1 MQTIFPR
8 ILAFVSRHNALA
20 SGGVLAAALLTA
32 VSPVTAQSGA
42 AAGEWPSYGGDLGHT
57 RYAPLDQI
65 TADNFADLE
74 IAWRFKTD
82 NLGPVP
88 EFRFQST
95 PLMVDGTLYSTG
107 GSRRAVVALDA
118 ATGELEWIY
127 SLTEGARGEAAPR
140 QLSGRGLA
148 YWSGAPGREEA
159 RIIYVTP
166 GYRLIALDAQ
176 TGRPVPQFGVGGM
189 VDLKRDNDQQIDLTT
204 GEVGLHATPIVA
216 GDVIIVGA
224 AHRTGGNPRSR
235 RNVKGYV
242 RGYDARTGERLWIF
256 HTIPRPGQ
264 FGRDTWLSDS
274 AVYTGNTGVWGQI
287 SVDLE
292 LGLAYLPVE
301 AATGDYFGA
310 NRPGNNLFAESLVAV
325 DVRTG
330 ERRWHYQ
337 LVHHGIWDHDIPCA
351 PILLDLTIDGE
362 TVKAVAQPTKQVFLY
377 VFNRETGEPIW
388 PIEERPV
395 PAGDVPGEWYS
406 PTQPIPTR
414 PPPYDRQGV
423 TLDDL
428 IDFTP
433 ELRAEAE
440 ELVSHYQ
447 LGPIFTPPVVSR
459 LDGPL
464 GTLAAPAAGGGT
476 NWPGGSYDP
485 DTHILY
491 VSSNSSV
498 GAFWLTPPYPGQ
510 SDMAYIQG
518 NAITGPRTSGGAGS
532 STGGGRTGFDA
543 PPRPP
548 ISAELRRLTRLS
560 VQGLPLL
567 KPPYGV
573 ISAIDMDRGEILWRI
588 PHGETPDNVRNHRA
602 LRGLEITRTGQPG
615 SVGTLVTQ
623 TLLIAGDPWVH
634 TTPTGQRG
642 AMLRA
647 YDKATGAEVGAVFI
661 PAPQTGSPITYALD
675 GDQYLVVAI
684 SGGGYSGELVAF
696 RLPDA

>member
-1 MQTIFPR
+1 M
-8 ILAFVSRHNALA
+8 
-20 SGGVLAAALLTA
+20 
-32 VSPVTAQSGA
+32 
-42 AAGEWPSYGGDLGHT
+42 
-57 RYAPLDQI
+57 
-65 TADNFADLE
+65 
-74 IAWRFKTD
+74 
-82 NLGPVP
+82 
-88 EFRFQST
+88 
-95 PLMVDGTLYSTG
+95 
-107 GSRRAVVALDA
+107 
-118 ATGELEWIY
+118 
-127 SLTEGARGEAAPR
+127 
-140 QLSGRGLA
+140 
-148 YWSGAPGREEA
+148 
-159 RIIYVTP
+159 TP

-176 TGRPVPQFGVGGM
+176 TGRPVSQFGVDGM
-189 VDLKRDNDQQIDLTT
+189 VDLQRDNDQPIDLTT

-242 RGYDARTGERLWIF
+242 RGYDARTGERLWVF

-325 DVRTG
+325 DLRTG

-388 PIEERPV
+388 PIEEQPV
-395 PAGDVPGEWYS
+395 PAGDVPGEWYA

-414 PPPYDRQGV
+414 PPAYDRQGV
-423 TLDDL
+423 TQDDL

-447 LGPIFTPPVVSR
+447 MGPIFTPPVVSR

-464 GTLAAPAAGGGT
+464 GTLMAPAAGGGT

-498 GAFWLTPPYPGQ
+498 GALGLMPPYPGQ
-510 SDMAYIQG
+510 SDMEYIQG
-518 NAITGPRTSGGAGS
+518 NAIAGPRTSGGAGS
-532 STGGGRTGFDA
+532 SAGGGRTNFDV

-548 ISAELRRLTRLS
+548 IPPEVRRLGRLS

-567 KPPYGV
+567 KPPYGI
-573 ISAIDMDRGEILWRI
+573 ISAIDMDRGEILWQI

-602 LRGLEITRTGQPG
+602 LQGLEIPRTGQPG

-623 TLLIAGDPWVH
+623 TLLIAGDAGRH

-647 YDKATGAEVGAVFI
+647 YDKATGAEVGAVFM
-661 PAPQTGSPITYALD
+661 PAPQTGSPMTYALD
-675 GDQYLVVAI
+675 GVQYLVVAI
-684 SGGGYSGELVAF
+684 SGGSYSGELVAF
-696 RLPDA
+696 RLPGT

>member
-1 MQTIFPR
+1 MQKITGI
-8 ILAFVSRHNALA
+8 ALVFAVVGLTMA
-20 SGGVLAAALLTA
+20 SLAAAQGGA
-32 VSPVTAQSGA
+32 VEGQ
-42 AAGEWPSYGGDLGHT
+42 WPTYGGDLGHT

-65 TADNFADLE
+65 TAENFAELE

-82 NLGPVP
+82 NLGPIP
-88 EFRFQST
+88 EYRFQST
-95 PLMVDGTLYSTG
+95 PLVIDGMLYSTG

-118 ATGELEWIY
+118 ENGELKWVY
-127 SLTEGARGEAAPR
+127 SLDEGARGAASPR

-148 YWSGAPGREEA
+148 YWPGDDEGTGA
-159 RIIYVTP
+159 RIVYVTP
-166 GYRLIALDAQ
+166 GYRLMALDVA
-176 TGRPVPQFGVGGM
+176 TGRPVPTFGTEGL
-189 VDLKRDNDQQIDLTT
+189 VDLKTDNDQQIDPTT

-235 RNVKGYV
+235 SNVKGYV

-287 SVDLE
+287 SVDVE
-292 LGLAYLPVE
+292 LGLVYLPIE

-310 NRPGNNLFAESLVAV
+310 NRPGDNLFAESLVAV
-325 DVRTG
+325 DLHTG

-351 PILLDLTIDGE
+351 PILLDITIDGE
-362 TVKAVAQPTKQVFLY
+362 VVKAVAQPTKQVFLY

-388 PIEERPV
+388 PIEEQPV
-395 PAGDVPGEWYS
+395 PAGDVPGEWYA

-414 PPPYDRQGV
+414 PPAYDRQGV

-440 ELVSHYQ
+440 ERASYYR
-447 LGPIFTPPVVSR
+447 LGPIFTPPTVSR
-459 LDGPL
+459 LEGPL
-464 GTLAAPAAGGGT
+464 GTLTAPAQGGGT

-485 DTHILY
+485 ETQILY
-491 VSSNSSV
+491 VSSNSSL
-498 GAFWLTPPYPGQ
+498 GALGLMPPYPGQ
-510 SDMAYIQG
+510 SDMDYIQG
-518 NAITGPRTSGGAGS
+518 NAVTGPRTSGGSGS
-532 STGGGRTGFDA
+532 SAGGGRSSFSV
-543 PPRPP
+543 PPRP
-548 ISAELRRLTRLS
+548 RLS
-560 VQGLPLL
+560 PEIRRRAQLTVQGLPLL

-573 ISAIDMDRGEILWRI
+573 ISAIDMARGEIAWQI
-588 PHGETPDNVRNHRA
+588 PHGETPDHIRNHPA
-602 LRGLEITRTGQPG
+602 LDGLDIPRTGQPG
-615 SVGTLVTQ
+615 SVGTLVTRA
-623 TLLIAGDPWVH
+623 LLIAGEAQAH
-634 TTPTGQRG
+634 TNASGDRG

-647 YDKATGAEVGAVFI
+647 YDKSTGDEVGAVWL
-661 PAPQTGSPITYALD
+661 PAPQSGSPMTYMLND
-675 GDQYLVVAI
+675 VQYLVVAV
-684 SGGGYSGELVAF
+684 SGGGYSGELIAF
-696 RLPDA
+696 RVPEA

>member
-1 MQTIFPR
+1 M
-8 ILAFVSRHNALA
+8 SRHKAFA
-20 SGGVLAAALLTA
+20 SGGVLAAVLCTV
-32 VSPVTAQSGA
+32 VSPGTLQAQSGA
-42 AAGEWPSYGGDLGHT
+42 AAGEWSSYGGDLGHT

-65 TADNFADLE
+65 TADNFDDLE
-74 IAWRFKTD
+74 VAWRFKTD

-95 PLMVDGTLYSTG
+95 PLMVDGMLYSTG

-118 ATGELEWIY
+118 ATGELNWIY
-127 SLTEGARGEAAPR
+127 SLAEGGRGEAAPR

-148 YWSGAPGREEA
+148 YWSGAPGGDEA

-176 TGRPVPQFGVGGM
+176 TGRPVSQFGVDGM
-189 VDLKRDNDQQIDLTT
+189 VDLQRDNDQPIDVTT
-204 GEVGLHATPIVA
+204 GQVGLHATPIVA

-242 RGYDARTGERLWIF
+242 RGYDVRTGERLWIF

-330 ERRWHYQ
+330 ERRWHFQ

-388 PIEERPV
+388 PIEEQPV

-414 PPPYDRQGV
+414 PPAYDRQGV

-440 ELVSHYQ
+440 ELVSHYNWCPTTRW
-447 LGPIFTPPVVSR
+447 GRSSR
-459 LDGPL
+459 
-464 GTLAAPAAGGGT
+464 
-476 NWPGGSYDP
+476 
-485 DTHILY
+485 
-491 VSSNSSV
+491 
-498 GAFWLTPPYPGQ
+498 
-510 SDMAYIQG
+510 
-518 NAITGPRTSGGAGS
+518 
-532 STGGGRTGFDA
+532 
-543 PPRPP
+543 
-548 ISAELRRLTRLS
+548 RRS
-560 VQGLPLL
+560 
-567 KPPYGV
+567 
-573 ISAIDMDRGEILWRI
+573 
-588 PHGETPDNVRNHRA
+588 
-602 LRGLEITRTGQPG
+602 
-615 SVGTLVTQ
+615 
-623 TLLIAGDPWVH
+623 
-634 TTPTGQRG
+634 
-642 AMLRA
+642 
-647 YDKATGAEVGAVFI
+647 
-661 PAPQTGSPITYALD
+661 
-675 GDQYLVVAI
+675 
-684 SGGGYSGELVAF
+684 
-696 RLPDA
+696 